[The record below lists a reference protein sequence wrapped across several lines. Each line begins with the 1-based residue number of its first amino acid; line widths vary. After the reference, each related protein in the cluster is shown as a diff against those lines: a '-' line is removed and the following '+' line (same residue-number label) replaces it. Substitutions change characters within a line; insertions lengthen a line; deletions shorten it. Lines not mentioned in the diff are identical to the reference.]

1 MDLKDYC
8 VSVTFSKNKNM
19 THTQSRMNI
28 CPKDMKL
35 CLTHAWNCK
44 ASSKSTLIN
53 DVFVVDLKSYSVMF
67 AELK

>member
-35 CLTHAWNCK
+35 CLTHA
-44 ASSKSTLIN
+44 
-53 DVFVVDLKSYSVMF
+53 
-67 AELK
+67 